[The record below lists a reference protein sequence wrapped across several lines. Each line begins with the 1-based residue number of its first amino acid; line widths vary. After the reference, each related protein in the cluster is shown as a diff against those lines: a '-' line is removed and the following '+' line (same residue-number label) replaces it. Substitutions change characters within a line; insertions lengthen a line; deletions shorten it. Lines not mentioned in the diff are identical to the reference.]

1 MNRDDGKEN
10 KVKQVFWKKKK
21 EERSSEEDRA
31 QTQEELQELKQQW
44 KVFFRTGILVLAA
57 AIALIIACIAWFA
70 GNDRVQGTGMS
81 IRSSGSDFDLAAAGT
96 DAQSSRGSYD
106 SLLDAEAGAETE
118 LGGKKLL
125 STDGAHTSI
134 TWAITADSHME
145 NHKTDGGLEPG
156 ASGSLTF
163 YILPHKNGPLR
174 VTLDLALTGYKGPET
189 AAASENITKAD
200 DAAQQLLEGHL
211 LLFAGHDPASNTY
224 TDWISADAETWS
236 MDSGEGGNV
245 SLSRKEDGKLVWEA
259 TDAQEDTAYPVTIYW
274 IWPELLESYLMKAD
288 TYTGKRPLLFPD
300 AEDELLGQLFSKMCG
315 SGNASSPNR
324 YFRWEDA
331 DTFKKT
337 VAGDVLLQLRNNFN
351 PVIYE
356 NVAAYYNL
364 ADEYLGE
371 NIRYVKLKVDAE

>member
-1 MNRDDGKEN
+1 MSRDDRKGN

-21 EERSSEEDRA
+21 EERYSEEDRE

-57 AIALIIACIAWFA
+57 VIALIIACIAWFA

-81 IRSSGSDFDLAAAGT
+81 IRSAGSDFDLAAAGT

-106 SLLDAEAGAETE
+106 SLLDAETGAETE

-145 NHKTDGGLEPG
+145 NHKTDGGIEPG

-174 VTLDLALTGYKGPET
+174 VTLDLALTGYKGAET

-211 LLFAGHDPASNTY
+211 LLFAGYDSASNTY
-224 TDWISADAETWS
+224 TDWISADAEKIWS
-236 MDSGEGGNV
+236 MDLGEDGKV

-259 TDAQEDTAYPVTIYW
+259 TDAREDIAYPVTIYW

-300 AEDELLGQLFSKMCG
+300 ADALPGQLFSKMCD
-315 SGNASSPNR
+315 SKSVSSSNR

-331 DTFKKT
+331 DTFGKT
-337 VAGDVLLQLRNNFN
+337 VTDKVLSQLRSNFN